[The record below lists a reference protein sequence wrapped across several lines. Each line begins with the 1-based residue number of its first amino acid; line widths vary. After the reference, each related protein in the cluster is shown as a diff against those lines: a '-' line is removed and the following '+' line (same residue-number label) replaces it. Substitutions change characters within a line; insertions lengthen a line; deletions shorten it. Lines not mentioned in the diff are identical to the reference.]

1 MALYSLSRDQ
11 YDDDDEVPSLHG
23 GIDVVNNGVQRY
35 YVSVARGTI
44 LCWFED
50 LRKLTGS
57 RNAKN
62 LWKKNVRLEGNES
75 SICPCVDR

>member
-35 YVSVARGTI
+35 YDYGT
-44 LCWFED
+44 FED
-50 LRKLTGS
+50 SLSCCRCKKCKES
-57 RNAKN
+57 SEEKCAKG
-62 LWKKNVRLEGNES
+62 RI
-75 SICPCVDR
+75 SICPRVDR

>member
-35 YVSVARGTI
+35 YDYGT
-44 LCWFED
+44 FED
-50 LRKLTGS
+50 LLTGA

-62 LWKKNVRLEGNES
+62 LRKKNVRRDES
-75 SICPCVDR
+75 RFVHV